1 MANGN
6 GALGEDL
13 DLAKKLKNNF
23 EAIEKL
29 RERSRELQRLLTVQP
44 ITVEEEERLATELA
58 SVYRTIK
65 VLHEQRCEN
74 WYEKPH

>member
-29 RERSRELQRLLTVQP
+29 RERSRRYP
-44 ITVEEEERLATELA
+44 
-58 SVYRTIK
+58 SD
-65 VLHEQRCEN
+65 C
-74 WYEKPH
+74 